1 MMKQERKISIVI
13 SALFAAFVLTF
24 SVLFFILP
32 DKQVSDTERRSLT
45 QSPDLTWKTLTDG
58 TFSDRVNEYFNDQ
71 FPLRETFLGIKAFFE
86 RTLLKR
92 ENNGV
97 LIGDGGQLAVRLF
110 RATDGK
116 IRTDENGD
124 LVSTPYTDKFYE
136 SNVEVQMKALRD
148 LQTALA
154 EKGVPLYVILPPR
167 TVDVACSALSY
178 PDENSDSL
186 ISSVREN
193 AAGLEHFIDM
203 YDIYRARYDN
213 GEYVYYKTDHHWT
226 TLGAYYAYAE
236 LCKAMGKAPKSRDEF
251 TVHTAAEDFIGTT
264 AAKAGLLGAEGDV
277 IEYWTA
283 NDRSNTSVSV
293 QITNNVKGE
302 NKTSGDTLF
311 DLSFVDGYDKYG
323 LFLSGTNAYTEIRHN
338 TKQGYGKALLLKDSF
353 GHSLAPFL
361 ACEYDMTVLNL
372 ADLSKMQIS
381 ADEYEC
387 VLVCFN
393 LENLI
398 TTSNLL
404 QLKYAPKF
412 VE

>member
-1 MMKQERKISIVI
+1 MMKQERKISIVTT
-13 SALFAAFVLTF
+13 ALFAAFVLVF
-24 SVLFFILP
+24 SILFFILP
-32 DKQVSDTERRSLT
+32 DKQISDTERRSLT
-45 QSPDLTWKTLTDG
+45 QSPELTWKTLTDG

-86 RTLLKR
+86 RALLKR

-97 LIGDGGQLAVRLF
+97 LIGSGGQLAVRLF
-110 RATDGK
+110 QATDGG
-116 IRTDENGD
+116 IHVDENGD
-124 LVSTPYTDKFYE
+124 YVLPSYTDKFYE
-136 SNVEVQMKALRD
+136 SNISAQFKALGD
-148 LQTALA
+148 LQTSLA

-167 TVDVACSALSY
+167 TVDVACSALYY
-178 PDENSDSL
+178 PNENSDSL
-186 ISSVREN
+186 IACVREN
-193 AAGLEHFIDM
+193 AKGLEHFIDM

-236 LCKAMGKAPKSRDEF
+236 LCKAMGKTPKARDEF
-251 TVHTAAEDFIGTT
+251 TVHTATEDFIGTT
-264 AAKAGLLGAEGDV
+264 AAKAGLLGAGGDV

-283 NDRSNTSVSV
+283 NDRSNTGVKV
-293 QITNNVKGE
+293 QITNNLKGE
-302 NKTSGDTLF
+302 NKASYDSMF

-323 LFLSGTNAYTEIRHN
+323 LFLSGTNVYTDIRHN

-361 ACEYDMTVLNL
+361 ACEYDLTVLNL
-372 ADLSKMQIS
+372 ADLGRLQIS

-387 VLVCFN
+387 VFVCFN

-404 QLKYAPKF
+404 LLKYAPKF
-412 VE
+412 VK